1 MAPRIDASRK
11 IVIEDISP
19 QLDCG
24 RYAVKREVGDTLEV
38 SADIFKE
45 GHDAIAAAVLYRAED
60 STHWHEARM
69 HFVENDRWAGSVQLE
84 RNTRYYYTVAA
95 WTDWFGSWREELRKK
110 FDAGQD
116 VASEL
121 LEGANIVRRSVDQ
134 AAGEDRQRLRQML
147 TSLEDEQ
154 GSQTERVKL
163 GTAITQISART
174 PASTAMTAITLDHLS
189 GGRVILGLGVSGP
202 QVVEGW
208 YGQDYAK
215 PLARTREYVD
225 IVRRIVA
232 RDEPVSY
239 AGEHY
244 AMPLQGGTG
253 LGKPLKSIVRP
264 LRTDIPIYL
273 GAEGPKNVALAAE
286 IGDGW
291 LPMFFSPKADDFY
304 RAALAEGFARPGA
317 RHTADDFE
325 VACVVPVVPGDDVEA
340 CADLLRPNLALYI
353 GGMGARDRNFHK
365 DVFERLGYGAECEK
379 IQDAYLDGRK
389 ADAAA
394 AVPTAMVE
402 DVYLVGPPDKI
413 RDDLE
418 RWRETCVTSLL
429 VAGPRD
435 LLEQITEIVNG

>member
-1 MAPRIDASRK
+1 M
-11 IVIEDISP
+11 
-19 QLDCG
+19 
-24 RYAVKREVGDTLEV
+24 
-38 SADIFKE
+38 
-45 GHDAIAAAVLYRAED
+45 
-60 STHWHEARM
+60 
-69 HFVENDRWAGSVQLE
+69 
-84 RNTRYYYTVAA
+84 
-95 WTDWFGSWREELRKK
+95 
-110 FDAGQD
+110 
-116 VASEL
+116 
-121 LEGANIVRRSVDQ
+121 
-134 AAGEDRQRLRQML
+134 
-147 TSLEDEQ
+147 
-154 GSQTERVKL
+154 KL

-225 IVRRIVA
+225 SVRRIVA
-232 RDEPVSY
+232 REEPVSY

-325 VACVVPVVPGDDVEA
+325 VACVVPVVPGDDNEA
-340 CADLLRPNLALYI
+340 CADLLRPNLALYV

-413 RDDLE
+413 RDDLV

-429 VAGPRD
+429 VAGPRA